1 MNTEEPVKKP
11 LAEPAEPKK
20 EIKANTPDDLDNL
33 DDLDGLTEEDLA
45 NLDELDK
52 LDELEADEELLNNLE
67 EEKEKE
73 IKTEEEKKD
82 EHQPKEEKEEINN
95 VEDETLNGLTE
106 EELKELEELDAEEE
120 ALLNEVEEKEKEE
133 EEGATPDE
141 IVKEETVI
149 PEEAINEDEMGDG
162 DEDDLFNEDG
172 DLVNN
177 EKLLDELTS
186 LYDEL
191 EIARLDKELAEE
203 KVLECEETIAKLQEE
218 VRVRDE
224 KLALDVTGV
233 DARTMLDE
241 NNRLKAAI
249 IEIQQ
254 ISEEESKEAEEIIN
268 ELEAKNKELA
278 DELAAKAEELE
289 RCTEERNEL
298 KELLDQLYDAQTQL
312 ESLVEEN
319 NELKER
325 NTALKLSIEEFE
337 ELKELSDSVEAMQS
351 EELSKIKAQLREMED
366 YEIEY
371 KRTIETALEK
381 VQQKD
386 ILIAQLRETAERRRR
401 DDEEEAEK
409 REAELAAA
417 ELTGKTGANAAAE
430 ELLVKIH
437 TLEAK
442 AAALT
447 IDQSIAELGTSH
459 AEERLRFYR
468 ANLPEDFLRGDMM
481 ALDVKLGLDRVE
493 RKAHALR
500 KLLEDGAHFSSAES
514 SPDETLYFTEMCLTL
529 ADIEYAANTFAYKMV
544 NLRTPGGAANIAN
557 ELTDLEHMLRTLEKT
572 VDSVL
577 LLAKRDQLT
586 MSYPLYTLTEVKERI
601 AAASSSTKLFDETGS
616 IADKPAST
624 TSATTSSSS
633 PLRRNAFFEENETRR
648 VSREIAY
655 KLGRLLLHCR
665 GICAVRAGVEALSRD
680 LRATHPDFEFDP
692 EALSSRVTEPVP
704 LARIVECI
712 REGLGTAGVLETGA
726 AVSFANGMTLSE
738 VLKMLIDANIA
749 VSAAAADFRAAY
761 TAFKTAASDGD
772 NAAFEAAAEQAKEKI
787 EWASVL
793 TFITPVATN
802 ISKVEIFRKAAS
814 PVTAAASSS
823 SGTTSA
829 PMYSSV
835 GYNYLSLDN
844 WFTAR
849 VRKNRDEIS
858 EINNTKRDLETLKS
872 AHERLNAVHNQSAV
886 QITELKS
893 LNASLQEK
901 VAASA
906 AEVEA
911 VKKKCE
917 EDTLDQRKALDL
929 SRKEVADLKK
939 DLFDERMRAQKA
951 AADMA
956 AAAASAA
963 ASPQSG
969 SAVMLTPGQSIAQTP
984 LLQRKVMMTSSLRVR
999 NTGGGGAMGV
1009 SSEDVKSL
1017 NNEIDRLKARVSRLV
1032 DENKKL
1038 EERVLALNVR
1048 AIRRTNAAVAAIK
1061 DDSAQSDTAKSYKSR
1076 LMMHMASVSV
1086 VDLRNKK
1093 DWVVGNALVSSDLRA
1108 HTKRKQ

>member
-1 MNTEEPVKKP
+1 MEEPVKKP
-11 LAEPAEPKK
+11 LAEPAELKK
-20 EIKANTPDDLDNL
+20 EIKANTPDDLDDL

-45 NLDELDK
+45 NLDELD
-52 LDELEADEELLNNLE
+52 ELEADEELLNNLE
-67 EEKEKE
+67 EEKKKE
-73 IKTEEEKKD
+73 IKVEEEKKD

-95 VEDETLNGLTE
+95 EEDETLNGLTE
-106 EELKELEELDAEEE
+106 EELKEIEELDAEEE
-120 ALLNEVEEKEKEE
+120 KLLNKVEEEIEKEE
-133 EEGATPDE
+133 EEITSDE
-141 IVKEETVI
+141 IVKEETIIV
-149 PEEAINEDEMGDG
+149 EEVTNEDKMGDG

-218 VRVRDE
+218 VRLRDE
-224 KLALDVTGV
+224 KLALDVTNV

-278 DELAAKAEELE
+278 DELAAKTEELE

-319 NELKER
+319 SELKER
-325 NTALKLSIEEFE
+325 NAALKLSIEEFE

-417 ELTGKTGANAAAE
+417 ELTGKTGASAAAE

-544 NLRTPGGAANIAN
+544 ILRTPGGTASIAN

-616 IADKPAST
+616 IADKPAALET
-624 TSATTSSSS
+624 TTSSTTPSS
-633 PLRRNAFFEENETRR
+633 LPLRRNAFFEENETRR

-692 EALSSRVTEPVP
+692 EALSSRVTAPVP

-761 TAFKTAASDGD
+761 TALKTAASDGD
-772 NAAFEAAAEQAKEKI
+772 NSAFEAAAEQAKEKI

-814 PVTAAASSS
+814 PVAGS

-829 PMYSSV
+829 PLYSSV

-901 VAASA
+901 IAVSA

-956 AAAASAA
+956 AAAAAASAA
-963 ASPQSG
+963 ASTSPQSG
-969 SAVMLTPGQSIAQTP
+969 SAVMMTPGQSIAQTP
-984 LLQRKVMMTSSLRVR
+984 LLQRKVMMTSSLRIR
-999 NTGGGGAMGV
+999 NTGGGGGAMGV
-1009 SSEDVKSL
+1009 SNEDVKSL

-1048 AIRRTNAAVAAIK
+1048 AIQRTNAAVATING
-1061 DDSAQSDTAKSYKSR
+1061 DSAQSDTAKSYKSR
-1076 LMMHMASVSV
+1076 LMMHMASASV